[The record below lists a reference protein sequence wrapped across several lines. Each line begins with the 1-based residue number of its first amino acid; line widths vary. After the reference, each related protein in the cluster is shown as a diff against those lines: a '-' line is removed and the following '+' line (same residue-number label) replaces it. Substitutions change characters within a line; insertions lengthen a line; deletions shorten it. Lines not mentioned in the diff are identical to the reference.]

1 MSTPGAVLPPAATT
15 DYAVDRLAD
24 DGGPIRTDRDRDR
37 PIGRLV
43 WAPTVE
49 GRCVGGVWW
58 PRSSDARTELGE
70 LIPLVAERLRGPATR
85 ASLNMEAW
93 GPDQPRRL
101 RVGDG
106 LVRVGWFHNL
116 DPATVTVGRGTYDRV
131 TLAVIPPDIDPA
143 TGRELLRR
151 LSATTRWPD
160 TAAAVLAGA
169 WPRSGQDGSDL
180 KEEAAP

>member
-1 MSTPGAVLPPAATT
+1 MSTRGAVLPPAVTA
-15 DYAVDRLAD
+15 DHAVDRLAD
-24 DGGPIRTDRDRDR
+24 DGGPIRTDHDRDR
-37 PIGRLV
+37 RIGRLV

-49 GRCVGGVWW
+49 GRRVAGVWW
-58 PRSSDARTELGE
+58 PRSRDARTELGE
-70 LIPLVAERLRGPATR
+70 LLPLVTERLCGPATR

-106 LVRVGWFHNL
+106 VVRVGWFHNL

-131 TLAVIPPDIDPA
+131 TIAVIPPDIDPA
-143 TGRELLRR
+143 TGRELLQR
-151 LSATTRWPD
+151 LSTATRWPD
-160 TAAAVLAGA
+160 IAAAALAGA

-180 KEEAAP
+180 EEEATP